1 MVTVKLEQHVAIT
14 AKESASERTHNRIQ
28 EQGKAGFIV
37 RDHLRKH
44 PSFSG
49 GPGLLVESLVDEGR
63 RGERWL
69 GWLPLE
75 EIETILPWGV

>member
-1 MVTVKLEQHVAIT
+1 MVIVKLGQHVAMT
-14 AKESASERTHNRIQ
+14 AKEDASERTRSRIQ
-28 EQGKAGFIV
+28 EQGSAGFVV

-49 GPGLLVESLVDEGR
+49 GPGLFVESLVDKGR
-63 RGERWL
+63 KGERWM

-75 EIETILPWGV
+75 EIETIQPWGV